1 MSLGIDVAACV
12 SSSGA
17 SGVGAVGISG
27 HSVACTAS
35 DGTQGTLGVMHMAL
49 VDNSAETTPFDYTQ
63 AAGFWGLA
71 FCFVVGLYF
80 VTRGIGAL
88 VEFIRRG

>member
-12 SSSGA
+12 SSGA
-17 SGVGAVGISG
+17 SGVGAIGVSG
-27 HSVACTAS
+27 HPASCTAS
-35 DGTQGTLGVMHMAL
+35 DGTEGTLGVVHLQL

-80 VTRGIGAL
+80 VARGIGT
-88 VEFIRRG
+88 VVDFIRRA